1 MTDEDRPQA
10 PQGGIPAPPGGLAP
24 PPPPPATAPAP
35 PPPASV
41 PAPPPPTPAAAP
53 APIQV
58 PDPVAAPAAPPKR
71 RNGLLIALIIG
82 FVLFCGISA
91 CLGVFLFASSGSGD
105 DEIISQAEVHF
116 SRAETSVSTVE
127 SAISAAGETDDVAK
141 IAAAVAQAD
150 NAIRVSRD
158 EIAAARASIEQ
169 LDDSQ
174 GRSDY
179 LAALDAA
186 TLTLDGLQ
194 DLVGYLDTATGMAGK
209 AAAAGD
215 LIVKANANMESA
227 IALGNKNSY
236 TAMRAKAVAAAG
248 LYAKATFLL
257 DEADKLDTTAGLKK
271 AASYTDKRRQEA
283 DILVRMAD
291 SGKAGR
297 VSAYNADI
305 KRQVAMGKAAV
316 AIGLPAIISDPNWA
330 DKRLESLTASIT
342 AAATRTD
349 QLHTQALTELDY
361 RP

>member
-1 MTDEDRPQA
+1 MTDELRPQV
-10 PQGGIPAPPGGLAP
+10 PQGDNSAPPGGMAP
-24 PPPPPATAPAP
+24 PPPPPP
-35 PPPASV
+35 S
-41 PAPPPPTPAAAP
+41 
-53 APIQV
+53 
-58 PDPVAAPAAPPKR
+58 APPKR

-82 FVLFCGISA
+82 FVLFCGIGA
-91 CLGVFLFASSGSGD
+91 CIGVFLFASSGSGD
-105 DEIISQAEVHF
+105 NEIISQAEVHF
-116 SRAETSVSTVE
+116 SKAETSVSRVE
-127 SAISAAGETDDVAK
+127 GAIAAAGETDDGAK

-150 NAIRVSRD
+150 SAIRVSRD

-174 GRSDY
+174 GKADY

-194 DLVGYLDTATGMAGK
+194 DLVGYLDTATGMAGM

-215 LIVKANANMESA
+215 FIVKANANMESA
-227 IALGNKNSY
+227 IALGNKDSY

-257 DEADKLDTTAGLKK
+257 DEADKLDPTAGLKK

-283 DILVRMAD
+283 DILVRMAE

-316 AIGLPAIISDPNWA
+316 AIGLPTIIADPNWA
-330 DKRLESLTASIT
+330 DKRLASLTDSIT
-342 AAATRTD
+342 VDAVRTD
-349 QLHTQALTELDY
+349 ELHTKALEELDY